1 MLRESGGVGGP
12 KFADDL
18 LVAID
23 RQLVTLHLQTG
34 DKDSTGLGEVVI
46 STSSRRNYQTAGRT
60 VNFDSGGDPISP
72 G

>member
-1 MLRESGGVGGP
+1 MLRESGGGGGL

-18 LVAID
+18 LVAIH
-23 RQLVTLHLQTG
+23 RQLATLHLQTG
-34 DKDSTGLGEVVI
+34 DNDSTGKGEVVI